1 MYHKA
6 HSPSLS
12 YLVWLLLEL
21 RKNLTN
27 NLYSLTMRRLQCAL
41 VDVLCSRLLFR
52 LKDVFISPPEEN
64 MIDDGNSILL
74 RPIRF
79 RNVLVSDLELSAVQ
93 LRSRG
98 RKESSV
104 DMQNDTYIIDR

>member
-1 MYHKA
+1 MGFTCI
-6 HSPSLS
+6 
-12 YLVWLLLEL
+12 E
-21 RKNLTN
+21 RKLTN
-27 NLYSLTMRRLQCAL
+27 NLYYPTRLQCAL

-52 LKDVFISPPEEN
+52 LKDVFVSPVEEN
-64 MIDDGNSILL
+64 MTDDGNSILL

-98 RKESSV
+98 RKEFSIG
-104 DMQNDTYIIDR
+104 MQNDTYITDR